1 MSPSNVCE
9 SLLGLNDYLTTVVR
23 NLDQAAWSNMVQAK
37 KNKAIKWLNSLPDD
51 FQSSVVSLAVKERN
65 SVASK
70 VKACKQE
77 RAAQRQ
83 QAMMKA
89 HHQRE
94 ALEKKKQVE
103 KEKLSQQHLITS
115 VHELSAVMSKIKD
128 CTTASKKSKKL
139 AVIRTQIN
147 IRKKVLKQSIN

>member
-1 MSPSNVCE
+1 M
-9 SLLGLNDYLTTVVR
+9 
-23 NLDQAAWSNMVQAK
+23 
-37 KNKAIKWLNSLPDD
+37 
-51 FQSSVVSLAVKERN
+51 KERN

-89 HHQRE
+89 HYQRE
-94 ALEKKKQVE
+94 ALEKKNQVE

-147 IRKKVLKQSIN
+147 IRKKVLKQSINIVLTHAQKQRPVPELVEELQYASKKTSRFISVLHA